1 MLKGTLSTR
10 SIRLGSLLRR
20 MFCFWLLG
28 ACTGPTQGTTSTA
41 TDTIDEEGLS
51 VFFSVTCDEDG
62 LDVTIYRGREHSWW
76 MGMAVTDAREDV
88 WTGEDC
94 FLGDTT
100 DSGDEVLYCHPIND
114 VNTTLTFGAA
124 PLTLTPGEQTALPDY
139 NICPSLTFYF
149 FETTTEGCWT
159 AGHTP
164 DYYEGLCDNQVS
176 LQ

>member
-1 MLKGTLSTR
+1 MDGFSEVSEGSVRDMCQYVWNFDDVSTQVPA
-10 SIRLGSLLRR
+10 
-20 MFCFWLLG
+20 W
-28 ACTGPTQGTTSTA
+28 
-41 TDTIDEEGLS
+41 
-51 VFFSVTCDEDG
+51 
-62 LDVTIYRGREHSWW
+62 
-76 MGMAVTDAREDV
+76 EDV
-88 WTGEDC
+88 E
-94 FLGDTT
+94 
-100 DSGDEVLYCHPIND
+100 SAIND

-149 FETTTEGCWT
+149 CETTTEGCWT